1 MRGLTDK
8 VAIVTGAGQGIGR
21 GIADRLMEEGVKVFA
36 VDLNPDTLATFEK
49 SARVRTLQANVMD
62 DDAPRRIV
70 EGCLDAFG
78 SISILVNNAGV
89 GNAPP
94 LHETTDDVLD
104 FQFNV
109 NLRSTFRLSREA
121 MPHLCKTKGAV
132 VNIAS
137 SIALSGFRRWASYAA
152 AKAGVAGLT
161 RGMAAE
167 YGAQGVRVNAIA
179 PGIIA
184 TPGTAGRLNTSRF
197 QATILGSVPM
207 ERVGQPSEIASAV
220 AFLASD
226 EGSYITGQVI
236 AVDGGQTSC
245 TYINQD
251 IVEHWVATHPDAP
264 SPNAAVA

>member
-1 MRGLTDK
+1 MKGLTNK

-21 GIADRLMEEGVKVFA
+21 GIAERLIEEGVRVFA
-36 VDLNPDTLATFEK
+36 VDMNAETLATFER
-49 SARVRTLQANVMD
+49 SSQVRTLRADVMD
-62 DDAPRRIV
+62 KEAPRLIV
-70 EGCLDAFG
+70 EGCLAAFG

-94 LHETTDDVLD
+94 LHETTDEILD
-104 FQFNV
+104 FQFDV
-109 NLRSTFRLSREA
+109 NLRSTFRLCREA
-121 MPHLCKTKGAV
+121 LPHLCKTRGAV

-152 AKAGVAGLT
+152 AKAGVVGLT

-179 PGIIA
+179 PGIIE
-184 TPGTAGRLNTSRF
+184 TPGTAGRLTTSRF

-207 ERVGQPSEIASAV
+207 ERVGQPAEIASAV

-226 EGSYITGQVI
+226 EGSYVTGQVL

-251 IVEHWVATHPDAP
+251 IVENWVGAHPDAL
-264 SPNAAVA
+264 A